1 LGDGTKVT
9 ARAPVRVNTDGA
21 LAGKQVV
28 AIAAGAYQSYALCS
42 DGTLAAWGYN
52 DEGELGDGTHGRSL
66 VPVAVDASGA
76 LADRKVAAIAA
87 GQYHALALCSDGT
100 LVSWGYNQRG
110 QLGNSSTTDSTSPVA
125 IGSFGALDGKS
136 VKDIAAGASHSLALC
151 TDGTLAAWGF
161 NSQSQLGVMGITQST
176 TPVAVAPPARP
187 LAAIAAGAH
196 HNLLRFADGGMAA
209 WGANS
214 SGQLGSNHT
223 QASAAVA
230 DVDRSALDHGGFI
243 MFAASGCASSHNLAV
258 FAVPVELPAG
268 LEAWRLEYFGDMG
281 ADNALTGD
289 NDDCD
294 HDGIPN
300 LVEYAFQLDPH
311 QNSAGEVPQLQRVGD
326 RFELRLSRAQLAPDI
341 EYGAEWS
348 PDLSPGSWRDV
359 PDSGSGEEHVFSL
372 PVDTAP
378 SLFMRLRVRSNISQ

>member
-1 LGDGTKVT
+1 
-9 ARAPVRVNTDGA
+9 
-21 LAGKQVV
+21 
-28 AIAAGAYQSYALCS
+28 
-42 DGTLAAWGYN
+42 
-52 DEGELGDGTHGRSL
+52 
-66 VPVAVDASGA
+66 
-76 LADRKVAAIAA
+76 
-87 GQYHALALCSDGT
+87 
-100 LVSWGYNQRG
+100 
-110 QLGNSSTTDSTSPVA
+110 
-125 IGSFGALDGKS
+125 
-136 VKDIAAGASHSLALC
+136 
-151 TDGTLAAWGF
+151 
-161 NSQSQLGVMGITQST
+161 
-176 TPVAVAPPARP
+176 
-187 LAAIAAGAH
+187 
-196 HNLLRFADGGMAA
+196 
-209 WGANS
+209 
-214 SGQLGSNHT
+214 
-223 QASAAVA
+223 
-230 DVDRSALDHGGFI
+230 